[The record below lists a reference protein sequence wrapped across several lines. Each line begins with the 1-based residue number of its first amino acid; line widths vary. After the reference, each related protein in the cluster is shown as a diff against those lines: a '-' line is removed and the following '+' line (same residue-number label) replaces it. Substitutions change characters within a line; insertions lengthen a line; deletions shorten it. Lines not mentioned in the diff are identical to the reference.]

1 MRSRWYGSARAALAL
16 FLLILLEPARCGVPP
31 INAQSADLLPA
42 IVITEGA
49 TPQGYPYIFGG
60 VSSNEREAMEA
71 RAKDYNLRLVFA
83 AKSGAY
89 LSGVMLVL
97 TTANGAEIVSVAT
110 NGPWFY
116 IHSAAGKLFGAGTL
130 RRTDQAGEKSARHK
144 RQIDAAEF
152 YLGFGRTAGAVK
164 ARNARLIDD

>member
-1 MRSRWYGSARAALAL
+1 MRSYRSVCSVLGLV
-16 FLLILLEPARCGVPP
+16 LLILLEPARCGVPP
-31 INAQSADLLPA
+31 IHAQSAHLPPA

-49 TPQGYPYIFGG
+49 TTQGYPYMFGG

-97 TTANGAEIVSVAT
+97 TTANGAEIISVAT

-116 IHSAAGKLFGAGTL
+116 IQLPPGSYSVQARFGEQTKQVKNL
-130 RRTDQAGEKSARHK
+130 RVIKDRSMQQNFTWDLGE
-144 RQIDAAEF
+144 QPEP
-152 YLGFGRTAGAVK
+152 
-164 ARNARLIDD
+164 